1 MQHRVYTEEELDD
14 LKRKLEEGPATFL
27 VKEVSEEVS
36 GAGNEMFKLKLEVT
50 DATGAVGFVT
60 DYLVPDSR
68 VAYKLKHFW
77 DAVGEPE
84 VYERGETYAANY
96 DNKKGHC
103 ELEWQKSKNP
113 NYKDRIGI
121 KDYIAADAATA
132 VDAKPAATAT
142 QSVGPAPAPS
152 DEGMNDD
159 IPF

>member
-36 GAGNEMFKLKLEVT
+36 GAGNEMFKLTLEVT

-60 DYLVPDSR
+60 DYLVPDSK

-96 DNKKGHC
+96 DNKKGRC
-103 ELEWQKSKNP
+103 ELAWQKSKNP
-113 NYKDRIGI
+113 DYKDRMGV
-121 KDYIAADAATA
+121 KDYIAGDTVKKVQTNSATA
-132 VDAKPAATAT
+132 SRQIDN
-142 QSVGPAPAPS
+142 GNF
-152 DEGMNDD
+152 DED